1 MRSIRIS
8 RLFQILMLSILIG
21 LGSCDIGDNNKVEPE
36 TTVKI
41 YDNGSYS
48 DSYDPIDITE
58 TSDGGYLILT
68 SFKTAATDFANVS
81 ILKVDSEGNFVAE
94 TKLPDGYVNPIKGFL
109 KTESSLHFFCM
120 DRLTL
125 ACKLVQVFEDGTYNE
140 TATIEAIYPLASSYD
155 ANSGQFLLLSYDR
168 EDKNTIVSKIN
179 LAGSITDQVKFEIGF
194 GDFDAEESIIKHFSG
209 TGRTLPFFCGSLANG
224 SYYFNGYYRYTMS
237 LVTFTFTSS
246 TPKSI
251 VYGYKDE
258 RALSALV
265 SSESVTS
272 ASKYEYGSMYFIPN
286 LGSDK
291 LESGISASSDLSGF
305 PIPELKENTQV
316 LIKHVQ
322 IGGRDLIIF
331 GSNSRGGQIALY
343 IYDKSTSE
351 LLGTKYLGYTN
362 PYEIS
367 GISTTAKGGLV
378 ITGKTWISN
387 RFSRVCM
394 FRLSAEEIKEEF

>member
-1 MRSIRIS
+1 
-8 RLFQILMLSILIG
+8 
-21 LGSCDIGDNNKVEPE
+21 
-36 TTVKI
+36 
-41 YDNGSYS
+41 
-48 DSYDPIDITE
+48 
-58 TSDGGYLILT
+58 
-68 SFKTAATDFANVS
+68 
-81 ILKVDSEGNFVAE
+81 
-94 TKLPDGYVNPIKGFL
+94 
-109 KTESSLHFFCM
+109 
-120 DRLTL
+120 
-125 ACKLVQVFEDGTYNE
+125 
-140 TATIEAIYPLASSYD
+140 
-155 ANSGQFLLLSYDR
+155 
-168 EDKNTIVSKIN
+168 
-179 LAGSITDQVKFEIGF
+179 
-194 GDFDAEESIIKHFSG
+194 
-209 TGRTLPFFCGSLANG
+209 
-224 SYYFNGYYRYTMS
+224 
-237 LVTFTFTSS
+237 
-246 TPKSI
+246 
-251 VYGYKDE
+251 
-258 RALSALV
+258 
-265 SSESVTS
+265 
-272 ASKYEYGSMYFIPN
+272 MYFIPN